1 MSKQLQF
8 YQQVY
13 SLYSLVNMSVK
24 PTTPELQVALKTLK
38 GLYNQ
43 YDAVKDIAYKTI
55 IKGIQDNWNKYKYIL
70 DAQSIN
76 LVDVFSIIT
85 NALKNN
91 ETAMMNIS
99 KLQPLA
105 SVQLDA
111 NTVNKVKKIITNIG
125 ILTGCIQM

>member
-43 YDAVKDIAYKTI
+43 YDAVKDIAYKSI
-55 IKGIQDNWNKYKYIL
+55 IKGIQDNWDKYRYIL
-70 DAQSIN
+70 DASSVNIT
-76 LVDVFSIIT
+76 DVFSIVT
-85 NALKNN
+85 DNLKDN
-91 ETAMMNIS
+91 ETAMMNIT
-99 KLQPLA
+99 KLQSLA
-105 SVQLDA
+105 TVELDQ
-111 NTVNKVKKIITNIG
+111 TTINKVKKIITNIG
-125 ILTGCIQM
+125 KLTGCI

>member
-43 YDAVKDIAYKTI
+43 YDAVKDIAYKSI
-55 IKGIQDNWNKYKYIL
+55 IKGIQDNWDKYRYIL
-70 DAQSIN
+70 DAPSVNIT
-76 LVDVFSIIT
+76 DVFSIVT
-85 NALKNN
+85 DNLKDN
-91 ETAMMNIS
+91 ETAMMNIT

-105 SVQLDA
+105 TVELDQ
-111 NTVNKVKKIITNIG
+111 TIINKVKKIITNIG
-125 ILTGCIQM
+125 KLTGCI

>member
-43 YDAVKDIAYKTI
+43 YDAVKDVAYKSI
-55 IKGIQDNWNKYKYIL
+55 IKGIQDNWDKYKYIL
-70 DAQSIN
+70 DAPSVNIT
-76 LVDVFSIIT
+76 DVFSIVT
-85 NALKNN
+85 DNLKDN
-91 ETAMMNIS
+91 ETAMMNIT

-105 SVQLDA
+105 TVKLDQ
-111 NTVNKVKKIITNIG
+111 TTINKVKKIITNIG
-125 ILTGCIQM
+125 KLTGCI

>member
-43 YDAVKDIAYKTI
+43 YDAVKDIAYKSI
-55 IKGIQDNWNKYKYIL
+55 IKGIQDNWDKYRYIL
-70 DAQSIN
+70 DAPSVDIT
-76 LVDVFSIIT
+76 DVFSIVT
-85 NALKNN
+85 DNLKDN
-91 ETAMMNIS
+91 ETAMMNIT

-105 SVQLDA
+105 TVELDQ
-111 NTVNKVKKIITNIG
+111 TIINKVKKIITNIG
-125 ILTGCIQM
+125 KLTGCI

>member
-24 PTTPELQVALKTLK
+24 PTTPDLQVALKTLK

-43 YDAVKDIAYKTI
+43 YDAVKDVAYKSI
-55 IKGIQDNWNKYKYIL
+55 IKGIQDNWDKYKYIL
-70 DAQSIN
+70 DSPSVNIT
-76 LVDVFSIIT
+76 DVFSIVT
-85 NALKNN
+85 DNLKDN
-91 ETAMMNIS
+91 ETAMMNIT

-105 SVQLDA
+105 TVKLDQ
-111 NTVNKVKKIITNIG
+111 TTINKVKKIITNIG
-125 ILTGCIQM
+125 KLTGCI

>member
-43 YDAVKDIAYKTI
+43 YDAVKDIAYKSI
-55 IKGIQDNWNKYKYIL
+55 IKSIQDNWDKYRYIL
-70 DAQSIN
+70 DAPSVNIT
-76 LVDVFSIIT
+76 DVFSIVT
-85 NALKNN
+85 DNLKDN
-91 ETAMMNIS
+91 ETAMMNIT

-105 SVQLDA
+105 TVELDQ
-111 NTVNKVKKIITNIG
+111 TIINKVKKIITNIG
-125 ILTGCIQM
+125 KLTGCI

>member
-43 YDAVKDIAYKTI
+43 YDAVKDIAYKSI
-55 IKGIQDNWNKYKYIL
+55 IKGIQDNWDKYRYIL
-70 DAQSIN
+70 DASSVNIT
-76 LVDVFSIIT
+76 DVFSIVT
-85 NALKNN
+85 DNLKDN
-91 ETAMMNIS
+91 ETAMMNLS

-105 SVQLDA
+105 TVKLDQI
-111 NTVNKVKKIITNIG
+111 TINKVKKIITNIG
-125 ILTGCIQM
+125 KLTGCI

>member
-24 PTTPELQVALKTLK
+24 PTTPDLQVALKTLK

-43 YDAVKDIAYKTI
+43 YDAVKDVAYKSI
-55 IKGIQDNWNKYKYIL
+55 IKGIQDNWDKYKYIL
-70 DAQSIN
+70 DAPSVNIT
-76 LVDVFSIIT
+76 DVFSIVT
-85 NALKNN
+85 DNLKDN
-91 ETAMMNIS
+91 ETAMMNIT

-105 SVQLDA
+105 SVKLDQ
-111 NTVNKVKKIITNIG
+111 TTINKVKKIVTNIG
-125 ILTGCIQM
+125 KITGCM

>member
-13 SLYSLVNMSVK
+13 SLYSLVNMTVK
-24 PTTPELQVALKTLK
+24 PTTPDLQVALKTLK

-43 YDAVKDIAYKTI
+43 YDAVKDIAYKSI
-55 IKGIQDNWNKYKYIL
+55 IKGIQDNWDKYRYIL
-70 DAQSIN
+70 DTHLVN

-85 NALKNN
+85 HNLKDN
-91 ETAMMNIS
+91 ETAMMNLS

-105 SVQLDA
+105 TVELDQ
-111 NTVNKVKKIITNIG
+111 TTINKVKKIITNIG
-125 ILTGCIQM
+125 KLTGCI

>member
-43 YDAVKDIAYKTI
+43 YDAVKDIAYKSI
-55 IKGIQDNWNKYKYIL
+55 IKGIQDNWDKYRYIL
-70 DAQSIN
+70 DAPSVNIT
-76 LVDVFSIIT
+76 DVFSIVT
-85 NALKNN
+85 DNLKDN
-91 ETAMMNIS
+91 ETAMMNIT
-99 KLQPLA
+99 KLQSLA
-105 SVQLDA
+105 TVKLDQ
-111 NTVNKVKKIITNIG
+111 TTINKVKKIITNICK
-125 ILTGCIQM
+125 LTGCM

>member
-24 PTTPELQVALKTLK
+24 PTTPDLQVALKTLK

-43 YDAVKDIAYKTI
+43 YDAVKDVAYKSI
-55 IKGIQDNWNKYKYIL
+55 IKGIQDNWDKYRYIL
-70 DAQSIN
+70 DAPSVNIT
-76 LVDVFSIIT
+76 DVFSIVT
-85 NALKNN
+85 DNLKDN
-91 ETAMMNIS
+91 ETAMMNIT

-105 SVQLDA
+105 TVKLDQ
-111 NTVNKVKKIITNIG
+111 TTINKVKKIITNIG
-125 ILTGCIQM
+125 KLTGCI

>member
-105 SVQLDA
+105 SVQLDV

-125 ILTGCIQM
+125 ILTGCIN

>member
-43 YDAVKDIAYKTI
+43 YDAVKDIAYKSI
-55 IKGIQDNWNKYKYIL
+55 IKGIQDNWDKYRYIL
-70 DAQSIN
+70 DAPSVNIT
-76 LVDVFSIIT
+76 DVFSIVT
-85 NALKNN
+85 DNLKDN
-91 ETAMMNIS
+91 ETAMMNIT
-99 KLQPLA
+99 KLQSLA
-105 SVQLDA
+105 TVELDQ
-111 NTVNKVKKIITNIG
+111 TIINKVKKIITNIG
-125 ILTGCIQM
+125 KLTGCI

>member
-43 YDAVKDIAYKTI
+43 YDAVKDIAYKSI
-55 IKGIQDNWNKYKYIL
+55 IKGIQDNWDKYRYIL
-70 DAQSIN
+70 DVPSVNIT
-76 LVDVFSIIT
+76 DVFSIVT
-85 NALKNN
+85 DNLKDN

-105 SVQLDA
+105 TVKLDQ
-111 NTVNKVKKIITNIG
+111 TIINKVKKIITNIG
-125 ILTGCIQM
+125 KLTGCI

>member
-13 SLYSLVNMSVK
+13 SLYSLVNMTVK
-24 PTTPELQVALKTLK
+24 PTTPDLQVALKTLK

-43 YDAVKDIAYKTI
+43 YDAVKDIAYKSI
-55 IKGIQDNWNKYKYIL
+55 IKGIQDNWDKYKYIL
-70 DAQSIN
+70 DTHLVN

-85 NALKNN
+85 DNLKDN
-91 ETAMMNIS
+91 ETAMMNLS

-105 SVQLDA
+105 TVKLDQ
-111 NTVNKVKKIITNIG
+111 TTINKVKKIITNIG
-125 ILTGCIQM
+125 KLTGCI

>member
-43 YDAVKDIAYKTI
+43 YDAVKDIAYKSI
-55 IKGIQDNWNKYKYIL
+55 IKGIQVNWDKYRYIL
-70 DAQSIN
+70 DAPSVNIT
-76 LVDVFSIIT
+76 DVFSIVT
-85 NALKNN
+85 DNLKDN

-105 SVQLDA
+105 IVKLDQ
-111 NTVNKVKKIITNIG
+111 TTINKVKKIVTNIG
-125 ILTGCIQM
+125 ILTGCM

>member
-43 YDAVKDIAYKTI
+43 YDAIKDIAYKSI

-70 DAQSIN
+70 DTPSVN

-85 NALKNN
+85 NSLKDN
-91 ETAMMNIS
+91 ETAMKNIS

-105 SVQLDA
+105 SVELDV
-111 NTVNKVKKIITNIG
+111 NTVNKVKKIVMNIG
-125 ILTGCIQM
+125 KITGCM

>member
-43 YDAVKDIAYKTI
+43 YDAVKDIAYKSI
-55 IKGIQDNWNKYKYIL
+55 IKGIQDNWDKYRYIL
-70 DAQSIN
+70 DAPSVNIT
-76 LVDVFSIIT
+76 DVFSIVT
-85 NALKNN
+85 DNLKDN
-91 ETAMMNIS
+91 ETAMMNIT

-105 SVQLDA
+105 TVELDQI
-111 NTVNKVKKIITNIG
+111 TINKVKKIITNIG
-125 ILTGCIQM
+125 KLTGCI

>member
-43 YDAVKDIAYKTI
+43 YDAVKDIAYKSI
-55 IKGIQDNWNKYKYIL
+55 IKGIQDNWDKYRYIL
-70 DAQSIN
+70 DAPSVNIT
-76 LVDVFSIIT
+76 DVFSIVT
-85 NALKNN
+85 DNLKDN
-91 ETAMMNIS
+91 ETAMMNIT
-99 KLQPLA
+99 KLQSLA
-105 SVQLDA
+105 TVKLDQI
-111 NTVNKVKKIITNIG
+111 TINKVKKIITNIG
-125 ILTGCIQM
+125 KLTGCI

>member
-43 YDAVKDIAYKTI
+43 YDAVKDIAYKSI
-55 IKGIQDNWNKYKYIL
+55 IKGIQDNWDKYRYIL
-70 DAQSIN
+70 DASSVNIT
-76 LVDVFSIIT
+76 DVFSIVT
-85 NALKNN
+85 DNLKDN

-105 SVQLDA
+105 TVKLDQ
-111 NTVNKVKKIITNIG
+111 TTINKVKKIITNIG
-125 ILTGCIQM
+125 KLTGCI

>member
-43 YDAVKDIAYKTI
+43 YDAVKDIAYKSI
-55 IKGIQDNWNKYKYIL
+55 IKGIQDNWDKYRYIL
-70 DAQSIN
+70 DAPSVNIT
-76 LVDVFSIIT
+76 DVFSIVT
-85 NALKNN
+85 DNLKDN

-105 SVQLDA
+105 TVKLDQ
-111 NTVNKVKKIITNIG
+111 TIINKVKKIITNIG
-125 ILTGCIQM
+125 KLTGCI

>member
-43 YDAVKDIAYKTI
+43 YDAVKDIAYKSI
-55 IKGIQDNWNKYKYIL
+55 IKGIQDNWDKYRYIL
-70 DAQSIN
+70 DAPSVNIT
-76 LVDVFSIIT
+76 DVFSIVT
-85 NALKNN
+85 DNLKDN
-91 ETAMMNIS
+91 ETAMMNIT
-99 KLQPLA
+99 KLQSLA
-105 SVQLDA
+105 TVKLDQ
-111 NTVNKVKKIITNIG
+111 TTINKVKKIITNIG
-125 ILTGCIQM
+125 KLTGCM

>member
-13 SLYSLVNMSVK
+13 SLYSLVNMTVK
-24 PTTPELQVALKTLK
+24 PTTPDLQVALKTLK

-43 YDAVKDIAYKTI
+43 YDAVKDVAYKSI
-55 IKGIQDNWNKYKYIL
+55 IKGIQDNWDKYKYIL
-70 DAQSIN
+70 DAHPVN

-85 NALKNN
+85 YNLKDN
-91 ETAMMNIS
+91 ETAMINIS

-105 SVQLDA
+105 YVELDQ
-111 NTVNKVKKIITNIG
+111 TTINKVKKIVTNIG
-125 ILTGCIQM
+125 KLTGCL

>member
-43 YDAVKDIAYKTI
+43 YDAVKDIAYKSI
-55 IKGIQDNWNKYKYIL
+55 IKGIQDNWDKYRYIL
-70 DAQSIN
+70 DSPSVNIT
-76 LVDVFSIIT
+76 DVFSIVT
-85 NALKNN
+85 DNLKDN

-105 SVQLDA
+105 TVKLDQ
-111 NTVNKVKKIITNIG
+111 TTINKVKKIVTNIG
-125 ILTGCIQM
+125 KLTGCM

>member
-24 PTTPELQVALKTLK
+24 PTTPDLQVALKTLK

-43 YDAVKDIAYKTI
+43 YDAVKDVAYKSI
-55 IKGIQDNWNKYKYIL
+55 IKGIQDNWDKYKYIL
-70 DAQSIN
+70 DAPSVNIT
-76 LVDVFSIIT
+76 DVFSIVT
-85 NALKNN
+85 DNLKDN
-91 ETAMMNIS
+91 ETAMMNIT

-105 SVQLDA
+105 TVKLDQ
-111 NTVNKVKKIITNIG
+111 TTINKVKKIITNIG
-125 ILTGCIQM
+125 KLTGCI

>member
-43 YDAVKDIAYKTI
+43 YDAVKDIAYKSI
-55 IKGIQDNWNKYKYIL
+55 IKGIQDNWDKYRYIL
-70 DAQSIN
+70 DAPSVNIT
-76 LVDVFSIIT
+76 DVFSIVT
-85 NALKNN
+85 DNLKDN
-91 ETAMMNIS
+91 ETAMMNIT
-99 KLQPLA
+99 KLQSLA
-105 SVQLDA
+105 TVKLDQ
-111 NTVNKVKKIITNIG
+111 TTINKVKKIITNIG
-125 ILTGCIQM
+125 KLTGCI

>member
-24 PTTPELQVALKTLK
+24 PTTPDLQVALKTLK

-43 YDAVKDIAYKTI
+43 YDAVKDVAYKSI
-55 IKGIQDNWNKYKYIL
+55 IKGIQDNWDKYKYIL
-70 DAQSIN
+70 DAPSVNIT
-76 LVDVFSIIT
+76 DVFSIVT
-85 NALKNN
+85 DNLKDN
-91 ETAMMNIS
+91 ETAMMNLS

-105 SVQLDA
+105 TVKLDQ
-111 NTVNKVKKIITNIG
+111 TTINKVKKIITNIG
-125 ILTGCIQM
+125 KLTGCI